1 MFLGRIEGKVWAT
14 IKDDRLKAVHLCL
27 MQPVNE
33 LLVESGPVVVAVDSI
48 GVSEGD
54 LVFWV
59 DSTEAGFVFSNRG
72 TPTEVSIVGLVDRL
86 DVVEG
91 LD

>member
-1 MFLGRIEGKVWAT
+1 VYLGRIEGKVWAT

-27 MQPVNE
+27 MQPIDE
-33 LLVESGPVVVAVDSI
+33 RLEESGPVVVAVDTI

-59 DSTEAGFVFSNRG
+59 DSTEAGFVKPDQG
-72 TPTEVSIVGLVDRL
+72 IPTEVSIVGLVDRL
-86 DVVEG
+86 DVE
-91 LD
+91 DPAN